1 MNKRIFLPAP
11 VRLFSCS
18 EMDEYDADGVISPNG
33 NGSLSQ
39 NVQSS
44 MKWSE
49 IYAGLF
55 SKELDRPHIMVSG
68 HHGRQ
73 GSQSFYRKQAA
84 LGNQRASSHC
94 AHWHCF

>member
-1 MNKRIFLPAP
+1 MNIRIFLPAP

-18 EMDEYDADGVISPNG
+18 EMDEYDADGVISSNG

-49 IYAGLF
+49 IYADLF
-55 SKELDRPHIMVSG
+55 YNGFDTLHIIMSG

-73 GSQSFYRKQAA
+73 KSRS
-84 LGNQRASSHC
+84 L
-94 AHWHCF
+94 

>member
-1 MNKRIFLPAP
+1 MNKRIFLPTP

-18 EMDEYDADGVISPNG
+18 EMDEYDADGIISSNG
-33 NGSLSQ
+33 IGSLSQ

-73 GSQSFYRKQAA
+73 KKSVSLKQI
-84 LGNQRASSHC
+84 LKYI
-94 AHWHCF
+94 

>member
-1 MNKRIFLPAP
+1 MNKRIILSAP

-18 EMDEYDADGVISPNG
+18 EMDEYDADGVISSNG

-49 IYAGLF
+49 IYADLFYKGLG
-55 SKELDRPHIMVSG
+55 RPHMMVSG
-68 HHGRQ
+68 YHGRQ
-73 GSQSFYRKQAA
+73 KSRSF
-84 LGNQRASSHC
+84 
-94 AHWHCF
+94 

>member
-1 MNKRIFLPAP
+1 MNKRIFLLAP

-49 IYAGLF
+49 IYADLF
-55 SKELDRPHIMVSG
+55 YNGLDRPHMMVSG
-68 HHGRQ
+68 HHGR
-73 GSQSFYRKQAA
+73 
-84 LGNQRASSHC
+84 
-94 AHWHCF
+94 

>member
-18 EMDEYDADGVISPNG
+18 EMDEYDADGVISSNG

-44 MKWSE
+44 MKWS
-49 IYAGLF
+49 
-55 SKELDRPHIMVSG
+55 
-68 HHGRQ
+68 
-73 GSQSFYRKQAA
+73 
-84 LGNQRASSHC
+84 
-94 AHWHCF
+94 

>member
-18 EMDEYDADGVISPNG
+18 EMDEYDADDVISSNG

-49 IYAGLF
+49 IYADLF
-55 SKELDRPHIMVSG
+55 SNGFDTLHIIMSG

-73 GSQSFYRKQAA
+73 KSRS
-84 LGNQRASSHC
+84 L
-94 AHWHCF
+94 

>member
-1 MNKRIFLPAP
+1 MNKRIFLPTP

-18 EMDEYDADGVISPNG
+18 EMDEYDADGVISSNG

-39 NVQSS
+39 NMQSG

-49 IYAGLF
+49 IYADLF
-55 SKELDRPHIMVSG
+55 SNGFDTLHIIMSG

-73 GSQSFYRKQAA
+73 KSRS
-84 LGNQRASSHC
+84 L
-94 AHWHCF
+94 

>member
-49 IYAGLF
+49 IYADLF
-55 SKELDRPHIMVSG
+55 SNGFDTLHIIMSG

-73 GSQSFYRKQAA
+73 KSRS
-84 LGNQRASSHC
+84 L
-94 AHWHCF
+94 